1 MTSSSQSQN
10 SQHGESSEE
19 SSTRRIVTT
28 RRALP
33 SQEKVFGSKR
43 EAESLPGLIEMP
55 RKSYARFLGTDFTVP
70 TPAPVTFAEDEVSGL
85 QELLD
90 EMNPIQDAGQR
101 VKFFITDTFFD
112 AVSYTHLK
120 MPTNR
125 EL

>member
-10 SQHGESSEE
+10 SQQGESSEE

-33 SQEKVFGSKR
+33 RQEKVFGSKR

-70 TPAPVTFAEDEVSGL
+70 IPTPVIFAADEVSGL

-101 VKFFITDTFFD
+101 VKFFITEPFFD
-112 AVSYTHLK
+112 EPTHTHG
-120 MPTNR
+120 PF
-125 EL
+125 